1 MRTKAKKAVK
11 KNKKVAKKT
20 TNNKQPKVAKQV
32 LPLTFHH
39 VIILDKSG
47 SMTTVR
53 DSTINGFNENAVNIR
68 NLASKDKS
76 QTHTVTLVVFSDE
89 NKNVYWRQD
98 INSLKDLTA
107 EDYMPDGWTAL
118 CDAMGRTMYR
128 LNEEILA
135 EKNSGPVSVLVTII
149 TDGAENYSKQY
160 NAQSIS
166 KMIEGFKSNK
176 DIIWTITYMGA
187 NQDVLEVASK
197 YNIAVSNVA
206 AYTSNDAGTTQ
217 AFRNL
222 SAARGSYVKGF
233 ARAAKVGNDED
244 LQATSMNFF
253 SATNEAADFT
263 QPNPNANLQNPVNP
277 PTDPDKKTT

>member
-1 MRTKAKKAVK
+1 MKTKAKAKKSVK
-11 KNKKVAKKT
+11 KNKKVVKKT
-20 TNNKQPKVAKQV
+20 TSKQPRVAKQV
-32 LPLTFHH
+32 VPLTFHH

-47 SMTTVR
+47 SMTAVR

-107 EDYMPDGWTAL
+107 EDYVPDGWTAL

-135 EKNSGPVSVLVTII
+135 EKNNDPVSVLVTII

-160 NAQSIS
+160 NAESIS

-187 NQDVLEVASK
+187 NQDVLEVVSK

-206 AYTSNDAGTTQ
+206 AYTSNDVGTMH

-222 SAARGSYVKGF
+222 SAAVGSYVKGVSK
-233 ARAAKVGNDED
+233 AVQDGNSRGID
-244 LQATSMNFF
+244 ASTMNFF
-253 SATNEAADFT
+253 SATDNAADFT
-263 QPNPNANLQNPVNP
+263 RPDPVNP

>member
-1 MRTKAKKAVK
+1 MKTKAKAKKSVK
-11 KNKKVAKKT
+11 KNKKVVKKT
-20 TNNKQPKVAKQV
+20 TSKQPRVAKQV
-32 LPLTFHH
+32 VPLTFHH

-47 SMTTVR
+47 SMTAVR

-107 EDYMPDGWTAL
+107 EDYVPDGWTAL

-135 EKNSGPVSVLVTII
+135 EKNNDPVSVLVTII

-160 NAQSIS
+160 NAESIS

-206 AYTSNDAGTTQ
+206 AYTSNDVGTMH

-222 SAARGSYVKGF
+222 SAAVGSYVKGVSK
-233 ARAAKVGNDED
+233 AVQDGNSRGID
-244 LQATSMNFF
+244 ASTMNFF
-253 SATNEAADFT
+253 SATDNAADFT
-263 QPNPNANLQNPVNP
+263 RPDPVNP